1 MDDEEGTPEAA
12 AARKQARKERREQN
26 GLKRLALSQSSPNNA
41 INEQAAQPDGDT
53 RPLVIKEKVPTS
65 TSK

>member
-1 MDDEEGTPEAA
+1 VDDEEDTPEAA

-26 GLKRLALSQSSPNNA
+26 RLKRPALSQSSPNNA
-41 INEQAAQPDGDT
+41 INEQVARPDGDT
-53 RPLVIKEKVPTS
+53 RPLVIREKVPTS